1 MDQEF
6 VTSSGKVSLNAQR
19 VLIQSLKFNFW
30 KTAVGET
37 ALPAFILSIAFL
49 SFLNRNKPFSYF
61 ATAIFIGL
69 FFSTSFT
76 QLYEA
81 LFKKSYAN
89 YIPVNRVKSFEI
101 KPDEFG
107 LETEVRLHLRNGR
120 YRSIIFRTRES
131 QHQSFTEDLSQYLS
145 QTQFA

>member
-6 VTSSGKVSLNAQR
+6 VTSSGKVSLNAKR

-30 KTAVGET
+30 KTAVGEI
-37 ALPAFILSIAFL
+37 ALPVFILSIAFL

-61 ATAIFIGL
+61 AAAIFIGL
-69 FFSTSFT
+69 FFSTSFK

-81 LFKKSYAN
+81 LVKKSFAD
-89 YIPVNRVKSFEI
+89 YIPVKRIKSFEM
-101 KPDEFG
+101 KADEFG

-120 YRSIIFRTRES
+120 YRSIIFRTLEGQYQLFTEGLS
-131 QHQSFTEDLSQYLS
+131 QHLVQVQL
-145 QTQFA
+145 A